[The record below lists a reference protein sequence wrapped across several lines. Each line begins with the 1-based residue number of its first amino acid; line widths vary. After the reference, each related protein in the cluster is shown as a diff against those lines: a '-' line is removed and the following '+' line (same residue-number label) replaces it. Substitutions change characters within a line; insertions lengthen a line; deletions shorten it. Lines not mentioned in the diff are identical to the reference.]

1 MGRRGLRSTK
11 RGVRV
16 AIRRAALLTVLAC
29 GLCAG
34 ASATASAAQ
43 PTINHV
49 FVIVLENESYNS
61 SFGTSPGSQ
70 YLAKT
75 LPADGALLQRYYGIG
90 HESLDNYVAMISGQ
104 PPNVDTQAD
113 CQFFNNVFPGTI
125 GADGIVM
132 GQGCVYPTAT
142 QTIANQLDS
151 DGLSWRAYAEDMANS
166 VSAGQPAS
174 CRHPNINAQDSTQS
188 AKAGDQYA
196 ARHVPFNYFHSIIDT
211 TDCASHVVDL
221 KQLPGDLNQEAGT
234 PNYSFITPDLC
245 ADGHDASCPDGSPGG
260 YAGIDRFLREWVPRI
275 TGSPAYEDRG
285 LLLIIFDEA
294 ADSDASACCNEQP
307 GPNTP
312 NPGGLTAG
320 PGGGRVGA
328 VALSPCIQPGTVSD
342 HAYNHYSQL
351 RWIEDNF
358 GLTYLGYAGQQDLK
372 SFGSDVFTQPGC
384 EEQPQ
389 LKVRPR
395 HPRAGKRTVFRFRV
409 DSPLRRCRQGVRIG
423 FVGKHRR
430 TNVKGKARIAKR
442 FAKAGVRVARARTPG
457 CDLARKRVRIKRAR

>member
-1 MGRRGLRSTK
+1 MGRCGLRVTK
-11 RGVRV
+11 RGVGV

-34 ASATASAAQ
+34 ASATASAAS
-43 PTINHV
+43 PTIKHV

-61 SFGTSPGSQ
+61 TFGPSPGSQ

-75 LPADGALLQRYYGIG
+75 LAPDGALLQRYFGIG
-90 HESLDNYVAMISGQ
+90 HESLDNYIAMISGQ

-125 GADGIVM
+125 GADGIVT
-132 GQGCVYPTAT
+132 GQGCVYPAAA
-142 QTIANQLDS
+142 QTVANQLDS
-151 DGLSWRAYAEDMANS
+151 DGLSWRAYAQDMANS
-166 VSAGQPAS
+166 VSAGQAAS
-174 CRHPNINAQDSTQS
+174 CRHPTLNGQDTTQS
-188 AKAGDQYA
+188 AKANDQYA
-196 ARHVPFNYFHSIIDT
+196 GRHVPFIYFHSIIDT
-211 TDCASHVVDL
+211 ADCARDVVDL
-221 KQLPGDLNQEAGT
+221 KELPGDLKEEAST
-234 PNYSFITPDLC
+234 PNYTFITPDLC

-260 YAGIDRFLREWVPRI
+260 FAGIDRFLKEWVPRI

-285 LLLIIFDEA
+285 LLLITFDEA
-294 ADSDASACCNEQP
+294 ADSDASACCNEQS

-312 NPGGLTAG
+312 NPGGTTMGA
-320 PGGGRVGA
+320 GGGRVGA
-328 VALSPCIQPGTVSD
+328 VALSPCIQPGTVSSHD
-342 HAYNHYSQL
+342 YNHYSQL
-351 RWIEDNF
+351 RWVEDNF

-409 DSPLRRCRQGVRIG
+409 DSPLDRCKQGVLIR
-423 FVGKHRR
+423 FAGKHRR
-430 TNVKGKARIAKR
+430 TDANGVARIRKR
-442 FAKAGVRVARARTPG
+442 FFHKGVRVARARTPG
-457 CDLARKRVRIKRAR
+457 CDLARKRVRIKPAR

>member
-1 MGRRGLRSTK
+1 M
-11 RGVRV
+11 RV
-16 AIRRAALLTVLAC
+16 ATQRAALLAVLGC

-34 ASATASAAQ
+34 ASGTASAGS

-49 FVIVLENESYNS
+49 FVILLENKTYDKT
-61 SFGTSPGSQ
+61 FGSSPGSP
-70 YLAKT
+70 YLART
-75 LPADGALLQRYYGIG
+75 LPSEGALLERYYGIG
-90 HESLDNYVAMISGQ
+90 HLSLPNYIALASGQ
-104 PPNVDTQAD
+104 PPNTQTQAD
-113 CQFFNNVFPGTI
+113 CNSFSNMFPGSI
-125 GADGIVM
+125 GADGIVL
-132 GQGCVYPTAT
+132 GQGCVYPAAT

-151 DGLSWRAYAEDMANS
+151 DGLSWRAYAQDMANS
-166 VSAGQPAS
+166 VSAGQAAS
-174 CRHPNINAQDSTQS
+174 CRHPTVNGQDNTQS
-188 AKAGDQYA
+188 AKANDQYA
-196 ARHVPFNYFHSIIDT
+196 ARHVPFLYFHSIIDT
-211 TDCASHVVDL
+211 TSCATDVVDL
-221 KQLPGDLNQEAGT
+221 NQLPGDLKQESRT
-234 PNYSFITPDLC
+234 PNYSFIVPDLC
-245 ADGHDASCPDGSPGG
+245 ADGHDPSCPDGSPGG
-260 YAGIDRFLREWVPRI
+260 YDGIDRFLREWVPRI
-275 TGSPAYEDRG
+275 TGSLAYEDRG
-285 LLLIIFDEA
+285 LLLITFDEA
-294 ADSDASACCNEQP
+294 GGTIGEEDQSACCNEQP

-312 NPGGLTAG
+312 NPGGPFTG

-395 HPRAGKRTVFRFRV
+395 HPRAAKRTVFHFRV
-409 DSPLRRCRQGVRIG
+409 DSPLRRCKQGVRIG
-423 FVGKHRR
+423 FAGKHRK

-442 FAKAGVRVARARTPG
+442 FAKAGVHVARARTPG